1 MGQLADHL
9 HQQMSLIF
17 VVFVCFISSL
27 VNAASDEF
35 SYNITSGK
43 VTVTCAFKFVYKLG
57 GSKIDLRRSTADCE
71 DLPRAIKVKD
81 YAVSSE
87 CGSVFTI
94 SMTASKKKASITS
107 GTVTPSAGCKPSAPP
122 PTTTMKPKPKRKC
135 PYGTTLVCPSFED
148 GSCLPKQ
155 VSICFKEGKMG
166 KEPTMGEM
174 TTGEMPIEMTTGE
187 MTTGE
192 TPTGMTTGGTPV
204 ELTTPASNSI
214 EEVEEYKPSKEERD
228 DVIAA
233 CMCMPNIALYMG
245 ALKLTAPEKKPGK
258 GKQPE
263 QTTEG
268 ASETTEAA
276 AKRELEIEGRAAC
289 SEKFTRNFKVGK
301 LLVKC
306 SWVLIYTDQKLDL
319 AKSKASC
326 TKTNKAAI
334 KAKDIAI
341 KTDCGSVITMN
352 VNVAKKTEITKGTVT
367 SVGSSCKCYVE
378 ATTAAQTAGT
388 TEENTEGTAEGTTE
402 GTAEGTTGGTPGGT
416 TPGGKGP
423 TSGGKGKGSTPG
435 GTATTPGETGTTFG
449 GKGTTSGGGKGKGT
463 TSGGGQGIG
472 GGQGNGGGF
481 SPQENVFSPRFMN
494 ECACIEQGAIKKGK
508 A

>member
-94 SMTASKKKASITS
+94 SMTASKKKATITS
-107 GTVTPSAGCKPSAPP
+107 GTVTPSAGCKPTTPP

-187 MTTGE
+187 
-192 TPTGMTTGGTPV
+192 TPV
-204 ELTTPASNSI
+204 ELTTPASNSM

-263 QTTEG
+263 QATEG

-306 SWVLIYTDQKLDL
+306 SWVLIYTDQKFDL
-319 AKSKASC
+319 GKSKASC

-388 TEENTEGTAEGTTE
+388 TEETTEGTAEGTTE
-402 GTAEGTTGGTPGGT
+402 GTAEGTTGGTTGGT
-416 TPGGKGP
+416 TP
-423 TSGGKGKGSTPG
+423 
-435 GTATTPGETGTTFG
+435 G
-449 GKGTTSGGGKGKGT
+449 GKGTTSGGGM
-463 TSGGGQGIG
+463 GIG

>member
-94 SMTASKKKASITS
+94 SMTASKKKATITS
-107 GTVTPSAGCKPSAPP
+107 GTVTPSAGCKPTTPP

-174 TTGEMPIEMTTGE
+174 TTGEMPIEMTT
-187 MTTGE
+187 
-192 TPTGMTTGGTPV
+192 
-204 ELTTPASNSI
+204 PASNSM

-268 ASETTEAA
+268 ASETTEGATETTEAA

-306 SWVLIYTDQKLDL
+306 SWVLIYTDQKFDL
-319 AKSKASC
+319 GKSKASC

-388 TEENTEGTAEGTTE
+388 TEETTEGTAEGTTE
-402 GTAEGTTGGTPGGT
+402 GTTGGT
-416 TPGGKGP
+416 TPCGKGT

-435 GTATTPGETGTTFG
+435 GTTFG

>member
-57 GSKIDLRRSTADCE
+57 GSKIDLRRSTAECE

-94 SMTASKKKASITS
+94 SMTASKKKATITS
-107 GTVTPSAGCKPSAPP
+107 GTVTPSAGCKPTTPP

-174 TTGEMPIEMTTGE
+174 TTGEMPIEM
-187 MTTGE
+187 
-192 TPTGMTTGGTPV
+192 
-204 ELTTPASNSI
+204 TTPASNSI

-268 ASETTEAA
+268 ASETTEGATETTEAA

-289 SEKFTRNFKVGK
+289 SAKFTRNFKVGK

-306 SWVLIYTDQKLDL
+306 SWVLIYTNQKFDL
-319 AKSKASC
+319 GKSKASC

-388 TEENTEGTAEGTTE
+388 TEETTEGTAEGTTE

-416 TPGGKGP
+416 TPGGKGT